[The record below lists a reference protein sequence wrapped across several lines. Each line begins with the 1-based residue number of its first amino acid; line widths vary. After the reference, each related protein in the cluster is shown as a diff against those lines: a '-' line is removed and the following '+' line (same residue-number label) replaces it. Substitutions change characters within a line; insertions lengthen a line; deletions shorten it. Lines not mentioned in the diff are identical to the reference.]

1 MKRSDSPRTHEK
13 RVSTETSRVIE
24 RSRGESSRER
34 RSFREYEAMLP
45 SKRKLPEGQ
54 TNEEEG
60 EVARRKRPRIEEY

>member
-13 RVSTETSRVIE
+13 RVSTETSRVVE
-24 RSRGESSRER
+24 RNRGESSRER

-54 TNEEEG
+54 PNEEEG